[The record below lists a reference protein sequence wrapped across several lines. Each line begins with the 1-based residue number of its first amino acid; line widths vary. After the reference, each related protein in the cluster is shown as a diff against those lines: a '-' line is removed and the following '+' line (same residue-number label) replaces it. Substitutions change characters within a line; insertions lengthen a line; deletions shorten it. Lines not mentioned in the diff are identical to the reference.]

1 MVTAGSIRRRH
12 STDGSI
18 QWALSKA
25 LDVLHQEIH
34 PSSYCL
40 IRMATKIASNLPAFF
55 IIVDYLFA
63 NNHSCS

>member
-1 MVTAGSIRRRH
+1 
-12 STDGSI
+12 
-18 QWALSKA
+18 
-25 LDVLHQEIH
+25 VLHQEIH
-34 PSSYCL
+34 PSLYCL